1 MTGFKSG
8 ASDDDP
14 LGGESD
20 SDDPVV
26 DDEESAVDGDD
37 DQSADGDNQPVD
49 GRQPVDDGQSVDDGQ
64 PVDDSTLGDDD
75 SGASGDTADDLD
87 LPLGE
92 DQEAG
97 ESADSE
103 GAVLEF
109 ENTDA
114 ASGRVE
120 VPDGV
125 PTPTDGRLPWLFT
138 RDSITDGRER
148 TVQLHL
154 QIATVDRQRR
164 VRSTLEDGLDDRV
177 SKADLREAA
186 LLVGLADPD
195 GVTAVLEAWGYGAE

>member
-14 LGGESD
+14 LGGESGGD
-20 SDDPVV
+20 DLMADDP
-26 DDEESAVDGDD
+26 DSAVDD
-37 DQSADGDNQPVD
+37 DQPVDGDNQPVD
-49 GRQPVDDGQSVDDGQ
+49 GRQSVDDGQS
-64 PVDDSTLGDDD
+64 VDDSTLGDDD
-75 SGASGDTADDLD
+75 SGASGDTTDDLD

-92 DQEAG
+92 DQETG

-103 GAVLEF
+103 GAVLELG
-109 ENTDA
+109 NTDA
-114 ASGRVE
+114 ASGRAE

-154 QIATVDRQRR
+154 QTATVDRQRH
-164 VRSTLEDGLDDRV
+164 VRSTLEDHFDDRV

-186 LLVGLADPD
+186 LLVGLADPE
-195 GVTAVLEAWGYGAE
+195 GVAAVLEAWGYGAE

>member
-1 MTGFKSG
+1 VTGFKSG

-14 LGGESD
+14 LGGEGD
-20 SDDPVV
+20 GDDPLV

-37 DQSADGDNQPVD
+37 DRSADGDNQPVD
-49 GRQPVDDGQSVDDGQ
+49 ERQSVDDSQ

-75 SGASGDTADDLD
+75 SGASGDTAADLD

-92 DQEAG
+92 DQETG
-97 ESADSE
+97 DSTDSE
-103 GAVLEF
+103 GAPLGLG
-109 ENTDA
+109 NTDA

-120 VPDGV
+120 VGDSV

-154 QIATVDRQRR
+154 QTATVDRQRR
-164 VRSTLEDGLDDRV
+164 VRSTLEDRLDDRV

-195 GVTAVLEAWGYGAE
+195 GVAAVLEAWGYGVE

>member
-14 LGGESD
+14 LGGEGD

-26 DDEESAVDGDD
+26 DDADSAVGD
-37 DQSADGDNQPVD
+37 DQSVDGNSQPV
-49 GRQPVDDGQSVDDGQ
+49 GDGQSVDD
-64 PVDDSTLGDDD
+64 STPGDDD
-75 SGASGDTADDLD
+75 SGTSGDRADDLD

-92 DQEAG
+92 EQEAG
-97 ESADSE
+97 ESADPE
-103 GAVLEF
+103 GAVLDLA
-109 ENTDA
+109 NADA

-120 VPDGV
+120 VPDDV

-154 QIATVDRQRR
+154 QTATVERQRR
-164 VRSTLEDGLDDRV
+164 VRSTLEDRLDDRV

-195 GVTAVLEAWGYGAE
+195 GVAAVLKAWGYGAE